1 MYRRIDPPPSL
12 REQHGRRVWRDRL
25 GMRIPYKLGLVRREV
40 LEHKGSEVPVFSEMK
55 QVLQVKR
62 VDPILRVVVDD
73 LVGDE
78 EGFMAVGR
86 TKAVHGETTRKAG
99 DGPEE

>member
-1 MYRRIDPPPSL
+1 V
-12 REQHGRRVWRDRL
+12 RV
-25 GMRIPYKLGLVRREV
+25 PYKLGLVRREV

-55 QVLQVKR
+55 QILQVKR

-78 EGFMAVGR
+78 EGFMGVGR
-86 TKAVHGETTRKAG
+86 TKAVHGETAGKAC
-99 DGPEE
+99 DGSEE